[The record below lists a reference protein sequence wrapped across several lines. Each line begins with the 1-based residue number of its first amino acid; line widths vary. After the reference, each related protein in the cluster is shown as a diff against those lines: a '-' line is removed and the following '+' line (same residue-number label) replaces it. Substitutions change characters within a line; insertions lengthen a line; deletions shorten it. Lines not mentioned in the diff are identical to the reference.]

1 MTAFAELD
9 LDIADCTCAYCRD
22 HGVDKSAGGAA
33 HARRTA
39 ARPLLRAAATTA
51 TTAMLAVGGGVA
63 ALIAAPAA
71 SAEPVPAHAGWD
83 GQRYWFRSD
92 GEWRWTTHYD
102 IYLRHIG
109 SGGAGGGASATG
121 GGIRQGWDGQRY
133 WFRSNGEW
141 RCTTHYDVYLRY
153 TGGGSAS
160 SGSTPTAGGITWG
173 WDGQRYWFRKNGAW
187 RWTTH
192 YDVYL
197 TYAGYAHPAPGPGP
211 GDPDSD
217 PRPSPTPSPG
227 QPSPVP
233 FPGAGGIEAAIGFA
247 EAQLGKPYVW
257 GGNGPFGY
265 DCSGLVQQAFF
276 RAGVK
281 LPRVAAD
288 QYRAT
293 TPISPSQ
300 MRRGD
305 LIFWSSSSRS
315 SGIHHVAIYLGG
327 SRYIEAPHRGADVR
341 ISVLSTGYYPGFF
354 GRVS

>member
-22 HGVDKSAGGAA
+22 HGADESPDVPA
-33 HARRTA
+33 HDRRIP
-39 ARPLLRAAATTA
+39 ARPLLRAAA

-63 ALIAAPAA
+63 LMAAPAA
-71 SAEPVPAHAGWD
+71 SAEPAPAHAGWD
-83 GQRYWFRSD
+83 GHRYWFRSN
-92 GEWRWTTHYD
+92 GEWRWTTHYV

-109 SGGAGGGASATG
+109 SGGAGGGASAAG
-121 GGIRQGWDGQRY
+121 GDIRQGWDGQRY
-133 WFRSNGEW
+133 WFRKNGE
-141 RCTTHYDVYLRY
+141 
-153 TGGGSAS
+153 
-160 SGSTPTAGGITWG
+160 
-173 WDGQRYWFRKNGAW
+173 W

-192 YDVYL
+192 YDIYL
-197 TYAGYAHPAPGPGP
+197 RYAGYAHPTPGPGP
-211 GDPDSD
+211 GD
-217 PRPSPTPSPG
+217 PSPTPSPG

-233 FPGAGGIEAAIGFA
+233 GVVGIEAAIGFA

-257 GGNGPFGY
+257 GGNGPYGY

-276 RAGVK
+276 RAGVQ

-293 TPISPSQ
+293 SPISPGEL
-300 MRRGD
+300 RRGD

-327 SRYIEAPHRGADVR
+327 GRYIEAPHPGADVR